1 VTVPALEAASKFFS
15 KVSPSR
21 SRIIG
26 RIGEPAG
33 GTIMTD
39 VDQPVS
45 QQPPSSLDE
54 LRASAKGW
62 QTMQFALLGFIGL
75 CGVLKSTATAS
86 EPHWLQVT
94 AIVLILL
101 ALILACYAT
110 FLVGRAAWP
119 VNSARLSAAARA
131 GSRIE
136 LRRTDRGL
144 RAGIGLTFVAL
155 VLAALAATTSW
166 WPHKGLSAQGR
177 EAMLGTLLGLV
188 WIFLVLSAIFD
199 IFRSRD
205 RGWLDRAFWTIFVLV
220 LPFLGVLVYLMARA
234 GRHERQARE
243 AQAQEDGSGP
253 DVRDAAT
260 GGGVDELAKLADLRA
275 RGAIDDAEFQHR
287 KARILS

>member
-1 VTVPALEAASKFFS
+1 
-15 KVSPSR
+15 
-21 SRIIG
+21 
-26 RIGEPAG
+26 
-33 GTIMTD
+33 
-39 VDQPVS
+39 
-45 QQPPSSLDE
+45 
-54 LRASAKGW
+54 
-62 QTMQFALLGFIGL
+62 
-75 CGVLKSTATAS
+75 
-86 EPHWLQVT
+86 
-94 AIVLILL
+94 
-101 ALILACYAT
+101 
-110 FLVGRAAWP
+110 
-119 VNSARLSAAARA
+119 
-131 GSRIE
+131 
-136 LRRTDRGL
+136 
-144 RAGIGLTFVAL
+144 
-155 VLAALAATTSW
+155 
-166 WPHKGLSAQGR
+166 
-177 EAMLGTLLGLV
+177 MLGTLLGLV